1 MPHSQFPSTMSSEPI
16 ACTLTSEELQQE
28 AANLLPGLIATA
40 QNVEWLPE
48 GIRLI
53 FSAETSLLQR
63 IVSVIERERSCCR
76 FFHFKLDIAPGGGL
90 IDLEVTGPP
99 GTRAVLEVLPAPS

>member
-1 MPHSQFPSTMSSEPI
+1 MSSEPI

-40 QNVEWLPE
+40 QTVEWLPE

-53 FSAETSLLQR
+53 FSAETDLLQR
-63 IVSVIERERSCCR
+63 IVSVNVLGSSERRRYPRFVQPLCWLLCAAER
-76 FFHFKLDIAPGGGL
+76 
-90 IDLEVTGPP
+90 
-99 GTRAVLEVLPAPS
+99 PSVSSQSKQHLLLVSEYKRYIFNS